1 MKPSRKSAARPAV
14 RASNA
19 DEKDL
24 GWRRMMTWTLI
35 ALVVTL
41 VLTAIALYLV
51 IYFFDRP

>member
-1 MKPSRKSAARPAV
+1 MSVDRDGDP
-14 RASNA
+14 
-19 DEKDL
+19 

-41 VLTAIALYLV
+41 VMTAVMLYLV